1 MKTTAE
7 YATEILQELQRTVKL
22 ISGEGSDSLV
32 DAIGEARHIFL
43 AGAGRSGLMAKA
55 FAMRLMHLGL
65 NVHVV
70 GETVTPG
77 LGKEDLL
84 IICSGSGET
93 KSLVSMAEKA
103 KSLEAAVALITIYPN
118 STIGQLSRIAI
129 TLPGA
134 PKDKSTS
141 DYSTIQPM
149 GSLFEQT
156 LLLFLDAVILSLME
170 KQGLDSSTMYG
181 SHANLE

>member
-1 MKTTAE
+1 MKIIEHTAE
-7 YATEILQELQRTVKL
+7 ILNELQRSVKL

-32 DAIGEARHIFL
+32 DAIVGSRHIFL

-65 NVHVV
+65 SVHVV

-77 LGKEDLL
+77 LSKEDLL
-84 IICSGSGET
+84 IVCSGSGET

-103 KSLEAAVALITIYPN
+103 KGLEASVAVITIYPN
-118 STIGQLSRIAI
+118 STIGQLSSIAI
-129 TLPGA
+129 ALPGA
-134 PKDKSTS
+134 PKDKSAS
-141 DYSTIQPM
+141 DYTTIQPM

-170 KQGLDSSTMYG
+170 KRGLDSSTMYG